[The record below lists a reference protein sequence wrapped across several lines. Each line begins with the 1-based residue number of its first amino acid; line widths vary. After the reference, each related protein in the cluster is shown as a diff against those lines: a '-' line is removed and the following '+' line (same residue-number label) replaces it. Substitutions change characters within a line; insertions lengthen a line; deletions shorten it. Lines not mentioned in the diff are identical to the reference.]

1 MPDKINITEKDIFN
15 FVFFNTILSKEKKEY
30 LNNNPIFKVQLD
42 FYKKLKE
49 ILLEEIPNNIKEK
62 IASGIDAYK
71 KIKTFVLYPVDYGH
85 KKKHSDVLIL
95 AADSLA
101 AESNEIQSKTF
112 IDEGKNYLIR
122 LIKENSKSKIY
133 VFSTHETVM
142 KNFTV
147 VIKPQSVK
155 YVLND
160 NSKPLEIEGNIDPE
174 SIEIE
179 F

>member
-1 MPDKINITEKDIFN
+1 MTDKLNITEKDIFN
-15 FVFFNTILSKEKKEY
+15 FVFFNNLISTEKEEY
-30 LNNNPIFKVQLD
+30 LNGNSNFKVQLD
-42 FYKKLKE
+42 FYKKLKDVF
-49 ILLEEIPNNIKEK
+49 LEEIPNNIKDK
-62 IASGIDAYK
+62 IVSGIEAYK
-71 KIKTFVLYPVDYGH
+71 KIKTFILYPVDYGH

-95 AADSLA
+95 AADSIA
-101 AESNEIQSKTF
+101 AESNEIKSKTF
-112 IDEGKNYLIR
+112 IDEGRNYLIR

-133 VFSTHETVM
+133 VFSTHEPVM

-155 YVLND
+155 YVLD
-160 NSKPLEIEGNIDPE
+160 NNSRPLEIEGNIDPE

>member
-1 MPDKINITEKDIFN
+1 MPDKINISEKDIFN
-15 FVFFNTILSKEKKEY
+15 FVFFNNLISKEKEEY
-30 LNNNPIFKVQLD
+30 LTGNSKFKVQLD
-42 FYKKLKE
+42 FYKKLKD
-49 ILLEEIPNNIKEK
+49 IFLEEIPNNIKEK
-62 IASGIDAYK
+62 IASGIEAYK
-71 KIKTFVLYPVDYGH
+71 MIKTFVLYPVDYEH
-85 KKKHSDVLIL
+85 KKKHSNVLIL

-133 VFSTHETVM
+133 VFSTHEPVM

-155 YVLND
+155 YILND